1 MADEARGYYGLQF
14 HAEVTHTKQGARIY
28 SRFVHEICGC
38 GDAWKPDSIIDD
50 AIARVRAQVGDGHVL
65 LGLSGGVDSSG
76 LAVLQHKEIGPQLY
90 CGCCAHDRMHNNKAS
105 KTMTIVTNTSPEDV
119 IHLLADE
126 EDPD

>member
-65 LGLSGGVDSSG
+65 LGLSGGVDPG
-76 LAVLQHKEIGPQLY
+76 GRRIIQKKPKGPQ
-90 CGCCAHDRMHNNKAS
+90 
-105 KTMTIVTNTSPEDV
+105 MTCLLVEQYLLRHTARHTATNIFPNQHFVTS
-119 IHLLADE
+119 
-126 EDPD
+126 